1 MIPDSLYPPIAL
13 WQVFDIKQ
21 LLTGKDCP
29 HMKEIRAKKS
39 AVHLG
44 FSITFDNNMDHPNCD
59 FVAPDEMTFN
69 YWTDGINALLAQ
81 PMVSKQ
87 KEEDL
92 KTLLAMEIKLRL
104 LDTEGVD
111 ISKDPPP
118 IPEEPDNY
126 EFNFES

>member
-1 MIPDSLYPPIAL
+1 
-13 WQVFDIKQ
+13 
-21 LLTGKDCP
+21 
-29 HMKEIRAKKS
+29 MKEMRAKKS

-44 FSITFDNNMDHPNCD
+44 FCITFDNNMDHPNCD
-59 FVAPDEMTFN
+59 FVAPDEVTFN
-69 YWTDGINALLAQ
+69 YWTDGINALLGE

-126 EFNFES
+126 DFNFES